1 MMAYCTLA
9 QLTDRYGLSLLI
21 DVSHRDGARPAEPD
35 AALFAR
41 VIADADALIDSYLK
55 GRYQL
60 PIAGA
65 VPPVLTDLSQTIA
78 LYKAHSSVA
87 GDKIRKDYEDA
98 LKTLKDIGSGAAR
111 LDVAGAEPAASGAS
125 GARITDRERP
135 FTEKNLEGWI

>member
-1 MMAYCTLA
+1 MAYCTIE
-9 QLTDRYGLSLLI
+9 QLRDRFGETLLI
-21 DVSHRDGARPAEPD
+21 DLSHRDGPRPAEPD

-65 VPPVLTDLSQTIA
+65 VPPVLTDLSLAIA
-78 LYKAHSSVA
+78 IYKAHSAVA
-87 GDKIRKDYEDA
+87 AEKIRKDFEDA
-98 LKTLKDIGSGAAR
+98 VKTLKDIATGAAR
-111 LDVAGAEPAASGAS
+111 LDVAGAEPAASGSS

-135 FTEKNLEGWI
+135 FTEQNLEGWV

>member
-1 MMAYCTLA
+1 MGYCTLA
-9 QLTDRYGLSLLI
+9 ELTDRFGETLLI
-21 DVSHRDGARPAEPD
+21 DLSHRDGARPAAPD

-65 VPPVLTDLSQTIA
+65 VPPVLTDLSLAISI
-78 LYKAHSSVA
+78 YKAHASVVA
-87 GDKIRKDYEDA
+87 EKFRKDFEDA
-98 LKTLKDIGSGAAR
+98 LKTLKDIASGAAR

-135 FTEKNLEGWI
+135 FTEDNLKGWW